1 MKLPVFIETV
11 NYFFCKTIFLKENSY
26 KLMND
31 LHTPERE
38 QITELVILLQSVS
51 KIKRFSL
58 LIML

>member
-11 NYFFCKTIFLKENSY
+11 NYFFCKTIFLKENSC